1 VGEPNSIMDRGLGVC
16 ILAHPTEYLWRV
28 QLVRYMVEV
37 LRAPFKGA
45 IADHHG
51 GDEFDEDASFGS

>member
-1 VGEPNSIMDRGLGVC
+1 
-16 ILAHPTEYLWRV
+16 
-28 QLVRYMVEV
+28 MVEV